1 MICNQV
7 TRMLRSQLFTQGQC
21 EDAQNHQTWLLNM
34 RSPGAQNEPK
44 VPFECVFY
52 LI

>member
-7 TRMLRSQLFTQGQC
+7 TRMLTSHVITQGQC
-21 EDAQNHQTWLLNM
+21 EDAQNRQTWLLNM
-34 RSPGAQNEPK
+34 RSPGTHNELK